1 MNPPRQTQLPERR
14 GRSDYAGF
22 RAVIKAVGT
31 GPRGSR
37 ALTFDEAR
45 SATAALVAGE
55 VSPVQAGAF
64 LVAMRIKGESP
75 AELAGI
81 AQALRDVARAVAP
94 DPPTGGR
101 PIVACAGAFD
111 GVTESPH
118 LSLAA
123 AVLAAAAGA
132 RVVVHCGARIG
143 PKRGTTP
150 ADVLAALGG
159 PLRPEP
165 AESLAMLERA
175 DVALV
180 HAGAAIPGW
189 DALAGIRDEIGLR
202 GPLHTA
208 EKLVDHLGA
217 TCFVV
222 GHTHSSYRERILGA
236 LDLLGAQRSV
246 AVRGMEGADILR
258 AGRPSAADARRP
270 ARHPRVARQRAAGRR
285 RPAGLRRPDARDR
298 VGRGAW
304 RGGPDDAAQ
313 RGRAPLRGGPLR
325 QRRRRRGDG
334 RGGGRR
340 RPRGG
345 DARGTAGHVSG
356 LPRRRQRAPAQAGL
370 SSRSISAVYSPRRAA
385 PVQCAR
391 WRYCACAADTFSLS
405 PCQVVNAAA
414 CRPRP

>member
-1 MNPPRQTQLPERR
+1 VTVQRRGALPQRR
-14 GRSDYAGF
+14 GRTDYTGF

-45 SATAALVAGE
+45 DATAALLAGE

-64 LVAMRIKGESP
+64 LIAMRIKGEAPS
-75 AELAGI
+75 ELAGM
-81 AQALRDVARAVAP
+81 AQALRDAARSVAP
-94 DPPTGGR
+94 DHPSGGRVGGR

-111 GVTESPH
+111 GMNEAPH

-132 RVVVHCGARIG
+132 RVVVHCGGRLG

-150 ADVLAALGG
+150 ADVLVALGG

-165 AESLAMLERA
+165 AESLAMLERS

-189 DALAGIRDEIGLR
+189 DALAVIRDEIGLR

-217 TCFVV
+217 ARFVV

-236 LDLLGAQRSV
+236 LGLLGAQRAV
-246 AVRGMEGADILR
+246 AVRGMEGADVLR
-258 AGRPSAADARRP
+258 AGRPSAADAGGPIDVPESPGSVLRGDSDPQLAAGLTR
-270 ARHPRVARQRAAGRR
+270 AIAAGDEHGVASDTAILSAGVRLYAAGRCDSVS
-285 RPAGLRRPDARDR
+285 AG
-298 VGRGAW
+298 
-304 RGGPDDAAQ
+304 AALATAAVAD
-313 RGRAPLRGGPLR
+313 GRA
-325 QRRRRRGDG
+325 
-334 RGGGRR
+334 
-340 RPRGG
+340 
-345 DARGTAGHVSG
+345 TATLEALLAS
-356 LPRRRQRAPAQAGL
+356 
-370 SSRSISAVYSPRRAA
+370 
-385 PVQCAR
+385 
-391 WRYCACAADTFSLS
+391 
-405 PCQVVNAAA
+405 
-414 CRPRP
+414 

>member
-1 MNPPRQTQLPERR
+1 MSVRGGSAELPRRR
-14 GRSDYAGF
+14 GRTSYTGF

-45 SATAALVAGE
+45 EATAGLLAGA

-64 LVAMRIKGESP
+64 LIAMRIKGETP

-81 AQALRDVARAVAP
+81 TQALRDAARAVAP
-94 DPPTGGR
+94 EPPAGGR

-111 GVTESPH
+111 GMLEAPH

-132 RVVVHCGARIG
+132 RVVVSAGARLG

-150 ADVLAALGG
+150 ADVLVALGG
-159 PLRPEP
+159 PLRPKP

-180 HAGAAIPGW
+180 HASAAIPGW
-189 DALAGIRDEIGLR
+189 DALAAVRDEIGLR

-217 TCFVV
+217 TRFVV

-236 LDLLGAQRSV
+236 LTLLGAQRAV
-246 AVRGMEGADILR
+246 AVRGMEGADVLR
-258 AGRPSAADARRP
+258 AGRPSAADADGPLDIPDMPGMVLRGDADP
-270 ARHPRVARQRAAGRR
+270 QVAAELTRAIAAGDEHGVAAHTAILSAGVRLYAAGRCESVN
-285 RPAGLRRPDARDR
+285 AGIAL
-298 VGRGAW
+298 
-304 RGGPDDAAQ
+304 AA
-313 RGRAPLRGGPLR
+313 ATV
-325 QRRRRRGDG
+325 GDG
-334 RGGGRR
+334 R
-340 RPRGG
+340 
-345 DARGTAGHVSG
+345 ATAT
-356 LPRRRQRAPAQAGL
+356 LEALLA
-370 SSRSISAVYSPRRAA
+370 
-385 PVQCAR
+385 
-391 WRYCACAADTFSLS
+391 T
-405 PCQVVNAAA
+405 
-414 CRPRP
+414 

>member
-1 MNPPRQTQLPERR
+1 MTSEARTDLPYRR

-45 SATAALVAGE
+45 DATAALIAGD

-64 LVAMRIKGESP
+64 LIAMRIKGEAP
-75 AELAGI
+75 AELAGMT
-81 AQALRDVARAVAP
+81 QALRDAARSVAP
-94 DPPTGGR
+94 DPPSGGRNGRTGR

-111 GVTESPH
+111 GMSEAPH

-132 RVVVHCGARIG
+132 RVVVHCGGRLG
-143 PKRGTTP
+143 PKRGTTA
-150 ADVLAALGG
+150 ADVLVALGG
-159 PLRPEP
+159 PLRPKP
-165 AESLAMLERA
+165 AESLAMLERS

-189 DALAGIRDEIGLR
+189 DALAAIRDEIGLR

-217 TCFVV
+217 TRFVV

-236 LDLLGAQRSV
+236 LTLLGAQRSV

-258 AGRPSAADARRP
+258 AGRPSAADANGPLDIPEAPGAALRGDPDPQIAAELTR
-270 ARHPRVARQRAAGRR
+270 AIMAGDDHGVAAHTALLSAAVRLYAAGRCETVS
-285 RPAGLRRPDARDR
+285 AGVALAT
-298 VGRGAW
+298 
-304 RGGPDDAAQ
+304 AAVED
-313 RGRAPLRGGPLR
+313 GRA
-325 QRRRRRGDG
+325 
-334 RGGGRR
+334 
-340 RPRGG
+340 
-345 DARGTAGHVSG
+345 TAT
-356 LPRRRQRAPAQAGL
+356 LEALLA
-370 SSRSISAVYSPRRAA
+370 
-385 PVQCAR
+385 
-391 WRYCACAADTFSLS
+391 T
-405 PCQVVNAAA
+405 
-414 CRPRP
+414 

>member
-1 MNPPRQTQLPERR
+1 MNPRGRTELPFRR
-14 GRSDYAGF
+14 GRTDYAGF

-45 SATAALVAGE
+45 DATAGLLAGE

-64 LVAMRIKGESP
+64 LIAMRIKGETP

-81 AQALRDVARAVAP
+81 TQALRDAARSVAP
-94 DPPTGGR
+94 DPPSGGR

-111 GVTESPH
+111 GMNDAPH

-132 RVVVHCGARIG
+132 RVVVHCGGRLG

-150 ADVLAALGG
+150 ADVLVALGG
-159 PLRPEP
+159 PLRPKP
-165 AESLAMLERA
+165 SESLAMLERS

-180 HAGAAIPGW
+180 HAGAAVPGW
-189 DALAGIRDEIGLR
+189 DALAAIRDEVGLR

-217 TCFVV
+217 TRFVV

-236 LDLLGAQRSV
+236 LALLGAQRSV

-258 AGRPSAADARRP
+258 AGRPSVADGDGPLDIPETPGSVLRGDADPRIAAELTRAI
-270 ARHPRVARQRAAGRR
+270 AAGDEHGIAAHTAVLS
-285 RPAGLRRPDARDR
+285 AGVRLYAG
-298 VGRGAW
+298 GRCETVSAGAALAT
-304 RGGPDDAAQ
+304 AAVND
-313 RGRAPLRGGPLR
+313 GRA
-325 QRRRRRGDG
+325 
-334 RGGGRR
+334 
-340 RPRGG
+340 
-345 DARGTAGHVSG
+345 TATLAS
-356 LPRRRQRAPAQAGL
+356 
-370 SSRSISAVYSPRRAA
+370 
-385 PVQCAR
+385 
-391 WRYCACAADTFSLS
+391 W
-405 PCQVVNAAA
+405 
-414 CRPRP
+414 

>member
-1 MNPPRQTQLPERR
+1 MSAQGSRGLAERR

-45 SATAALVAGE
+45 NATAGLLAGE

-64 LVAMRIKGESP
+64 LVAMRIKGETP

-81 AQALRDVARAVAP
+81 AQAMRDAARAVAP
-94 DPPTGGR
+94 DPPSGGR
-101 PIVACAGAFD
+101 RIVACAGAYD
-111 GVTESPH
+111 GISEAPH

-132 RVVVHCGARIG
+132 RVVVHCGSRIG

-150 ADVLAALGG
+150 GDVLVALGG
-159 PLRPEP
+159 PLRPHP
-165 AESLAMLERA
+165 AESLAMLERS
-175 DVALV
+175 DVALI

-189 DALAGIRDEIGLR
+189 DALAGVRDEIGLR

-236 LDLLGAQRSV
+236 LSLLGAQRAV
-246 AVRGMEGADILR
+246 AVRGMEGTDILR
-258 AGRPSAADARRP
+258 PARPSAADAAGPLEIADQPGDVLRGDADPQVSAELTR
-270 ARHPRVARQRAAGRR
+270 AIAAGEDYGVAGRTALLSAGVRLYAAGCCASVGAGAALASAAVADGRAA
-285 RPAGLRRPDARDR
+285 ATLEALL
-298 VGRGAW
+298 A
-304 RGGPDDAAQ
+304 
-313 RGRAPLRGGPLR
+313 
-325 QRRRRRGDG
+325 
-334 RGGGRR
+334 
-340 RPRGG
+340 
-345 DARGTAGHVSG
+345 T
-356 LPRRRQRAPAQAGL
+356 
-370 SSRSISAVYSPRRAA
+370 
-385 PVQCAR
+385 
-391 WRYCACAADTFSLS
+391 
-405 PCQVVNAAA
+405 
-414 CRPRP
+414 